1 MLSRHEHRGLV
12 WVDME
17 SPNPE
22 EVKSVMDE
30 FHIQPLTAEEL
41 LLPSSRPRAEFY
53 PSYAYLVLHFP
64 ALRHTHKHRE
74 QEVDF
79 VIGKNFIITTRY
91 ELIDPLHKFS
101 KVFEVNSVLE
111 TSNVGEHAGF
121 IFFAMLKRMYK
132 SIEHE
137 LDFVRRDLSTIEE
150 HVFAGDEVSMVAAI
164 SRSARDL
171 LSLRQTIEP
180 HRESLHTLESEGIAF
195 FGADFTS
202 YLRAL
207 TNEYYKVHNHI
218 MRLTDSLHELRETNN
233 SLLSTK
239 QNETMKI
246 FTIMA
251 FVTFPLMLVA
261 ALFSMDTKFTPIVG
275 LPHDFWIIVAL
286 MATSGIAMF
295 AFFRSKKWL

>member
-1 MLSRHEHRGLV
+1 MLSRHEHRGLI

-22 EVKSVMDE
+22 EVRSVMEE

-41 LLPSSRPRAEFY
+41 LLPSSRPRTEFY

-79 VIGKNFIITTRY
+79 VIGKSFIVTTHY

-111 TSNVGEHAGF
+111 SSNIGDHAGF
-121 IFFAMLKRMYK
+121 IFFSMLKRMYK
-132 SIEHE
+132 AIEHE
-137 LDFVRRDLSTIEE
+137 LDFVRRDLISIEE

-180 HRESLHTLESEGIAF
+180 HREALHTFETEGIVF
-195 FGADFTS
+195 FGSEFTS

-218 MRLTDSLHELRETNN
+218 MRLTDTLHELRETNN

-251 FVTFPLMLVA
+251 FFTFPLMLVA
-261 ALFSMDTKFTPIVG
+261 ALFAMHTSGTPIVG
-275 LPHDFWIIVAL
+275 MRHDFWIITGGMIGAAL
-286 MATSGIAMF
+286 LMF
-295 AFFRSKKWL
+295 AFFRKKKWL

>member
-1 MLSRHEHRGLV
+1 MLSRHEHNGLI
-12 WVDME
+12 WVDLE

-22 EVKSVMDE
+22 EIRAVMAE
-30 FHIQPLTAEEL
+30 FHIETLTGEEL
-41 LLPSSRPRAEFY
+41 LLPSSKPRAEFHEH
-53 PSYAYLVLHFP
+53 YAYLVLHFP

-79 VIGKNFIITTRY
+79 VIGRDFIVTTHY
-91 ELIDPLHKFS
+91 EVIDPLHKFS

-111 TSNVGEHAGF
+111 TSNIGSHAGF

-132 SIEHE
+132 AIEHE
-137 LDFVRRDLSTIEE
+137 LEFVRRDLAMIEE

-164 SRSARDL
+164 SRAARDL

-180 HRESLHTLESEGIAF
+180 HREALHTLESEGVVF
-195 FGADFTS
+195 FGANFTS

-218 MRLTDSLHELRETNN
+218 MRLTDTLHELRETNN

-239 QNETMKI
+239 QNETMKV

-261 ALFSMDTKFTPIVG
+261 ALFSMDTKYTPIVG
-275 LPHDFWIIVAL
+275 APNDFWIIVGV
-286 MATSGIAMF
+286 MAVSGTAMF
-295 AFFRSKKWL
+295 MFFKRKKWL

>member
-1 MLSRHEHRGLV
+1 MLSRHEHNGLV
-12 WVDME
+12 WIDLE

-22 EVKSVMDE
+22 EVRSVMEE
-30 FHIQPLTAEEL
+30 FHIDTLTGDEL
-41 LLPSSRPRAEFY
+41 LLPSSRPRTQFY
-53 PSYAYLVLHFP
+53 ERYAYLVLHFP
-64 ALRHTHKHRE
+64 ALRHSHKHRE

-79 VIGKNFIITTRY
+79 VVGREFIVTTHY
-91 ELIDPLHKFS
+91 EVIDPLHKFS

-111 TSNVGEHAGF
+111 KSNVGEHAGF

-132 SIEHE
+132 AIEHE
-137 LDFVRRDLSTIEE
+137 LEFVRRDLGTIEE
-150 HVFAGDEVSMVAAI
+150 HVFSGDEVSMVAAI

-180 HRESLHTLESEGIAF
+180 HREALHTFESEGVTF
-195 FGADFTS
+195 FGAEFTS

-239 QNETMKI
+239 QNETMKF

-251 FVTFPLMLVA
+251 FFTFPLTLVA

-275 LPHDFWIIVAL
+275 VPHDFWIITGFMLAAAL
-286 MATSGIAMF
+286 SMLT
-295 AFFRSKKWL
+295 FFRRKKWL